1 MTLQEKYAAYEK
13 AKEELMQ
20 EVNELVGKDVM
31 TKQYGKCNVI
41 EILDMVNHVLVRM
54 PDGNYA
60 SVHFADITEVYNNSS
75 NKFEVFSK

>member
-31 TKQYGKCNVI
+31 TKQYGK
-41 EILDMVNHVLVRM
+41 
-54 PDGNYA
+54 
-60 SVHFADITEVYNNSS
+60 TEV
-75 NKFEVFSK
+75 